1 MPDRRRSAA
10 HRQTTDQTLT
20 SGFGA
25 ARTLGEGY
33 VNAIMVES
41 ASGRVAS
48 RRVRRS
54 TCQRSSCVHSPRFT
68 SAIELSRDSIAAISP
83 FSSSPALSPSPPPT
97 PSPPPSRSSPSSAPP
112 EAQQPALTG
121 TDSEEGHAWRG
132 SCPGTSTQLPAG
144 SDVCSAHRPRGDSH
158 LSIHLSTRIIH
169 LSIHFSIRAF
179 YIFHTS
185 RHPCVVHECGIFF
198 STPLS
203 STSSPDTRSSDLSR
217 RRPLTC
223 RSALTFLI
231 PLSFLQSDTLPTST
245 CYTATGPLASR
256 RPAANR
262 RHLSATAYS
271 QPTSSL
277 A

>member
-1 MPDRRRSAA
+1 MPDGRRSAA

-68 SAIELSRDSIAAISP
+68 SAIELSRDSIAALSP

-169 LSIHFSIRAF
+169 LSIHLSIRAF

-203 STSSPDTRSSDLSR
+203 ATSSPDTRSSDLSR
-217 RRPLTC
+217 RRVCSISKSITTFRPSRT
-223 RSALTFLI
+223 ALTFI
-231 PLSFLQSDTLPTST
+231 DPCSFA
-245 CYTATGPLASR
+245 C
-256 RPAANR
+256 NCC
-262 RHLSATAYS
+262 
-271 QPTSSL
+271 SSL
-277 A
+277 